1 MLLLNRWKIF
11 FMRNHRSTLL
21 GLFCLALLLFP
32 KILLSQDYRPGY
44 AVKSNGDSIVGLVR
58 YGAGGKIPL
67 LCSFKSTKESEAIS
81 FTSLELKAFGIVGDQ
96 RWVSIIL
103 PTTDQKQVFA
113 RILTNGPLTLYR
125 YGSIFFVKKTDFLEL
140 PYPNKEVIQT
150 DDGPK
155 SRVDRR
161 YVGLLNTLVADCG
174 LTANDYKYT
183 EGSLTSLVSKYNQC
197 KGVVAV
203 KDERPASKVNY
214 GFSLAY
220 LRSTMKPD
228 AGHYFATFTP
238 SNSMSASFIFDFSVP
253 RVYDRLFLT
262 VEASYANCSYKAH
275 SEIHQG
281 NGTSFENI
289 KYDMTISTSIV
300 RVPVGLR
307 YNFLDEGSTPYL
319 KTGFSVVLFKDVKA
333 TTTAERSTPGNTE
346 TFENNEVMMSKN
358 PNGVWISVGY
368 DQRVSSKKMK
378 MFLELRYESTGGYL
392 WTPTQSFSD
401 MKYFS
406 VMTGIRF

>member
-1 MLLLNRWKIF
+1 M
-11 FMRNHRSTLL
+11 
-21 GLFCLALLLFP
+21 FP

-58 YGAGGKIPL
+58 YSAGSKIHSH
-67 LCSFKSTKESEAIS
+67 CSFKSTKESEAVS
-81 FTSLELKAFGIVGDQ
+81 FTPLELKAFGIAGDQ
-96 RWVSIIL
+96 RWVSIVL
-103 PTTDQKQVFA
+103 PTTDQKKVFA
-113 RILTNGPLTLYR
+113 RILISGPLTLYR
-125 YGSIFFVKKTDFLEL
+125 YGDIFVVKKDDWVEL

-161 YVGLLNTLVADCG
+161 YVGLLNALVADCG

-183 EGSLTSLVSKYNQC
+183 EGSITSLVSKYNEC

-203 KDERPASKVNY
+203 KDERPASKMNY

-220 LRSTMKPD
+220 QRSTMKPD
-228 AGHYFATFTP
+228 AGHDFASFTP
-238 SNSMSASFIFDFSVP
+238 SNTVSASFIFDYSAP
-253 RVYDRLFLT
+253 RVFDRLFLT
-262 VEASYANCSYKAH
+262 FEASYANSSYKAH

-281 NGTSFENI
+281 IGTSFENM
-289 KYDMTISTSIV
+289 KYDITMSTSIV

-307 YNFLDEGSTPYL
+307 YNFLREGSTPYF
-319 KTGFSVVLFKDVKA
+319 KAGFSVVLFKDVKA
-333 TTTAERSTPGNTE
+333 TTIAERSTPGNTE
-346 TFENNEVMMSKN
+346 TFENNESMMPKN
-358 PNGVWISVGY
+358 PNGLWLSVGY
-368 DQRVSSKKMK
+368 DQGVSSKKMK
-378 MFLELRYESTGGYL
+378 IFLELRYESTGGYL